1 MDPHELETLAK
12 KISDAT
18 RRRVNALSG
27 LDRIAE

>member
-1 MDPHELETLAK
+1 MGPHELEPLAK

-27 LDRIAE
+27 LDCIAE